1 MVGMRP
7 LPRIQCSVAVLN
19 LAAFLAVLLSIVVL
33 ALAGKNDAA
42 ILTGLVG
49 VLGSFRPWT
58 QPDHASGKLD
68 DRVNV
73 APVDPQSQGEK

>member
-1 MVGMRP
+1 MKF

-19 LAAFLAVLLSIVVL
+19 LVAFIAVLLSIVVL

-58 QPDHASGKLD
+58 QPDHAQ
-68 DRVNV
+68 
-73 APVDPQSQGEK
+73 AEKEEK

>member
-1 MVGMRP
+1 MK

-19 LAAFLAVLLSIVVL
+19 LVAFLAVLLAICVL

-49 VLGSFRPWT
+49 VLGSFRPW
-58 QPDHASGKLD
+58 QSGQHEPKD
-68 DRVNV
+68 
-73 APVDPQSQGEK
+73 GES